1 MLPIPVVIL
10 SVALF
15 LALIAN
21 LALKPAFS
29 TRLTAKCMIFAA
41 LAGLVIY
48 GVGFAET
55 TGSLAVSIL
64 RTPLS
69 VTRMFVGIN
78 ELSAIEGSTPV
89 RTPMG
94 VTIFWLVHML
104 AFFSTASAALV
115 TIGAEVLRR
124 LRLLLLRRG
133 DLVILFGIN
142 DNAINVGKE
151 CLAQGS
157 SVVFI
162 AETADG
168 TVIDDLNGMGMS
180 VITGQDAVGSGKET
194 IRTLHPLNRKI
205 TVFALDPSVDKNL
218 YYALALKDALRNA
231 GVAAENTRITLPG
244 EEEIITSMLQVT
256 PEEYGYGYVHVF
268 DEGDLASRAMLRIC
282 PPWDL
287 MEFDDSGRA
296 TEIFDCVVIGFGRFG
311 QAALKRLVM
320 NGQFAGSAFHA
331 AVFSNDV
338 DRQSGYL
345 FADCPELQSEYDIEF
360 FGDDARSRGF
370 YTYLR
375 NRLGSVKYIAV
386 CTGNDEMNAEI
397 CDTLMLYLK
406 RVRAEHICVVQCT
419 KDGVRYQEAVGAPL
433 MARKVRSM
441 EMLSAGRMDRDAILI
456 NSAYDSS
463 DRTDWEKWVACDS
476 FGKMSSRASAAFI
489 PALVKAS
496 GCTEEEITEGQ
507 WEPDGKLLD
516 VLGETEHMRWCAF
529 HFANGY
535 RRMSEE
541 ELSRNIENYVRCREK
556 GLPLPRITKNAEQRT
571 HACLIPYDQLDALS
585 ERENA
590 VTGKNTDYRRLD
602 INNVLMIPRILEA
615 RKGAM

>member
-142 DNAINVGKE
+142 DNTINVGKE

-244 EEEIITSMLQVT
+244 EEEIILNPRDRKAIGEKLVEAVNARLKNGRLRLA
-256 PEEYGYGYVHVF
+256 EETR
-268 DEGDLASRAMLRIC
+268 D
-282 PPWDL
+282 
-287 MEFDDSGRA
+287 
-296 TEIFDCVVIGFGRFG
+296 
-311 QAALKRLVM
+311 
-320 NGQFAGSAFHA
+320 FAGGLILRRGSIEANCT
-331 AVFSNDV
+331 V
-338 DRQSGYL
+338 
-345 FADCPELQSEYDIEF
+345 ELLVELSQSELS
-360 FGDDARSRGF
+360 AK
-370 YTYLR
+370 
-375 NRLGSVKYIAV
+375 V
-386 CTGNDEMNAEI
+386 AEI
-397 CDTLMLYLK
+397 LF
-406 RVRAEHICVVQCT
+406 Q
-419 KDGVRYQEAVGAPL
+419 
-433 MARKVRSM
+433 
-441 EMLSAGRMDRDAILI
+441 
-456 NSAYDSS
+456 
-463 DRTDWEKWVACDS
+463 
-476 FGKMSSRASAAFI
+476 
-489 PALVKAS
+489 
-496 GCTEEEITEGQ
+496 
-507 WEPDGKLLD
+507 
-516 VLGETEHMRWCAF
+516 
-529 HFANGY
+529 
-535 RRMSEE
+535 
-541 ELSRNIENYVRCREK
+541 
-556 GLPLPRITKNAEQRT
+556 
-571 HACLIPYDQLDALS
+571 
-585 ERENA
+585 
-590 VTGKNTDYRRLD
+590 
-602 INNVLMIPRILEA
+602 
-615 RKGAM
+615 

>member
-29 TRLTAKCMIFAA
+29 TRLTAKCMILAA

-142 DNAINVGKE
+142 DNTINVGKE

-205 TVFALDPSVDKNL
+205 TIFALDPSVDKNL
-218 YYALALKDALRNA
+218 YYALSLKDALRNA
-231 GVAAENTRITLPG
+231 GVAA
-244 EEEIITSMLQVT
+244 
-256 PEEYGYGYVHVF
+256 
-268 DEGDLASRAMLRIC
+268 
-282 PPWDL
+282 
-287 MEFDDSGRA
+287 
-296 TEIFDCVVIGFGRFG
+296 
-311 QAALKRLVM
+311 
-320 NGQFAGSAFHA
+320 
-331 AVFSNDV
+331 
-338 DRQSGYL
+338 
-345 FADCPELQSEYDIEF
+345 
-360 FGDDARSRGF
+360 
-370 YTYLR
+370 
-375 NRLGSVKYIAV
+375 
-386 CTGNDEMNAEI
+386 
-397 CDTLMLYLK
+397 
-406 RVRAEHICVVQCT
+406 
-419 KDGVRYQEAVGAPL
+419 
-433 MARKVRSM
+433 
-441 EMLSAGRMDRDAILI
+441 
-456 NSAYDSS
+456 
-463 DRTDWEKWVACDS
+463 
-476 FGKMSSRASAAFI
+476 
-489 PALVKAS
+489 
-496 GCTEEEITEGQ
+496 
-507 WEPDGKLLD
+507 
-516 VLGETEHMRWCAF
+516 
-529 HFANGY
+529 
-535 RRMSEE
+535 
-541 ELSRNIENYVRCREK
+541 
-556 GLPLPRITKNAEQRT
+556 
-571 HACLIPYDQLDALS
+571 
-585 ERENA
+585 
-590 VTGKNTDYRRLD
+590 
-602 INNVLMIPRILEA
+602 
-615 RKGAM
+615 

>member
-142 DNAINVGKE
+142 DNTINVGKE

-256 PEEYGYGYVHVF
+256 PEEYGFGYVHVF

-296 TEIFDCVVIGFGRFG
+296 TEIFDCAVIGFGRFG

-320 NGQFAGSAFHA
+320 NGQFAGSTFRA
-331 AVFSNDV
+331 AVFSPNV
-338 DRQSGYL
+338 TNNERGRLPSHRQSISVR
-345 FADCPELQSEYDIEF
+345 EL
-360 FGDDARSRGF
+360 R
-370 YTYLR
+370 
-375 NRLGSVKYIAV
+375 
-386 CTGNDEMNAEI
+386 
-397 CDTLMLYLK
+397 
-406 RVRAEHICVVQCT
+406 H
-419 KDGVRYQEAVGAPL
+419 
-433 MARKVRSM
+433 
-441 EMLSAGRMDRDAILI
+441 
-456 NSAYDSS
+456 
-463 DRTDWEKWVACDS
+463 
-476 FGKMSSRASAAFI
+476 
-489 PALVKAS
+489 LV
-496 GCTEEEITEGQ
+496 
-507 WEPDGKLLD
+507 
-516 VLGETEHMRWCAF
+516 F
-529 HFANGY
+529 
-535 RRMSEE
+535 
-541 ELSRNIENYVRCREK
+541 
-556 GLPLPRITKNAEQRT
+556 
-571 HACLIPYDQLDALS
+571 
-585 ERENA
+585 
-590 VTGKNTDYRRLD
+590 
-602 INNVLMIPRILEA
+602 
-615 RKGAM
+615 